1 MVLEITG
8 RPILIVMGVA
18 GTGKSTLAA
27 LLAERLNWEL
37 QEGDDLHPP
46 ANVAKMSAGIPL
58 DDDDRWPWL
67 DAIAAWIKVKTKS
80 GEPGIVTCS
89 ALKKSYRDRLRG
101 PNVIFVFINGPRA
114 VIEAR
119 MASRKRHYMPLSL
132 LESQLAALEPPT
144 SDENVL
150 EVDLAAPP
158 EEEAAAVLNALEGR
172 IGS

>member
-18 GTGKSTLAA
+18 GTGKSTLAG

-89 ALKKSYRDRLRG
+89 ALKKSYRDRLRA

-119 MASRKRHYMPLSL
+119 MASRERHYMPLSL

>member
-18 GTGKSTLAA
+18 GTGKSTLAG

-144 SDENVL
+144 SGENVL

>member
-8 RPILIVMGVA
+8 RPILVVMGVA
-18 GTGKSTLAA
+18 GTGKSTVAG

-67 DAIAAWIKVKTKS
+67 DAIAAWIKVKTAS

-101 PNVIFVFINGPRA
+101 PNVIFVFINGPRS

>member
-1 MVLEITG
+1 M
-8 RPILIVMGVA
+8 
-18 GTGKSTLAA
+18 
-27 LLAERLNWEL
+27 
-37 QEGDDLHPP
+37 
-46 ANVAKMSAGIPL
+46 
-58 DDDDRWPWL
+58 
-67 DAIAAWIKVKTKS
+67 
-80 GEPGIVTCS
+80 
-89 ALKKSYRDRLRG
+89 
-101 PNVIFVFINGPRA
+101 IFVFINGPRA